1 MILRYINEESKT
13 PPKRKFPIQEPDT
26 PPDFTKP
33 ENNQEQDPNQQDNS
47 QDNTNTDNVDQNQN
61 IQDNTITQDQ
71 SQEGEDQQQGD
82 ENQDQNM
89 QDGQDPNQLESPLEQ
104 PPQDPLQ
111 QMEKEVFADLT
122 PQQIEIKTKELKKN
136 YQSLFEFLTVSI
148 EKLNQSSR
156 TSYDANLL
164 DFLMRKLISLKELTN
179 NAIVYTFD
187 TRTYVSNKIEL
198 QRLILATN
206 MVANLLNEVLEARI
220 KRIQQYE
227 NKKKSSLEFDKNI
240 DTQ

>member
-47 QDNTNTDNVDQNQN
+47 QNNTNADNVDQNQN

-71 SQEGEDQQQGD
+71 QQGED

-206 MVANLLNEVLEARI
+206 MIANLLNEVLEARI